1 MHRNSGWAGHAYM
14 IVAGALVGFAL
25 ILQFYLTAN
34 LVVAQGGHLV
44 TAMLV
49 FLDFFTILTNIL
61 VLAALTAPWIA
72 PESRLAAFFRR
83 PVVLGAIASYIAIV
97 GIVYT
102 LLLLD
107 FRASEG
113 PPLWAD
119 VLLHDISPVLFVIYW
134 LLLVPRGWLHWRHP
148 VLWLGYPLSYVVYA
162 MLRSTVTNRYPYPF
176 IDVAALGYARVFCNV
191 IMLSCGFLIVG
202 LVFVAIDRILS
213 VQRRLVV

>member
-1 MHRNSGWAGHAYM
+1 M
-14 IVAGALVGFAL
+14 AGALVGFAL

-61 VLAALTAPWIA
+61 VLAALAAPWIV
-72 PESRLAAFFRR
+72 PESRLAVFFRR
-83 PVVLGAIASYIAIV
+83 PVVLGAIASLHRHGGYRLHLAV
-97 GIVYT
+97 AGFSGFRRATT
-102 LLLLD
+102 LGRCPTSRHQSRPVRNLL
-107 FRASEG
+107 AVPCPEG
-113 PPLWAD
+113 MATLAP
-119 VLLHDISPVLFVIYW
+119 
-134 LLLVPRGWLHWRHP
+134 P

-176 IDVAALGYARVFCNV
+176 IDVAALGYARVFNNV

-202 LVFVAIDRILS
+202 LVFIAMDRILS
-213 VQRRLVV
+213 VQRRLVA

>member
-1 MHRNSGWAGHAYM
+1 MNPSSGWRGHAYM
-14 IVAGALVGFAL
+14 IVAGALVAFAL
-25 ILQFYLTAN
+25 SLQFYLTAN

-44 TAMLV
+44 AAVLV

-61 VLAALTAPWIA
+61 VLAALAAPWIA
-72 PESRLAAFFRR
+72 PESRLAVFFRR

-113 PPLWAD
+113 PRLWAD
-119 VLLHDISPVLFVIYW
+119 VILHDISPVLFVIYW
-134 LLLVPRGWLHWRHP
+134 LLAVPKGWLHWRHA

-162 MLRSTVTNRYPYPF
+162 LLRATATNRYPYPF
-176 IDVAALGYARVFCNV
+176 IEVAALGYARVLCNV
-191 IMLSCGFLIVG
+191 VMLASGFLIVG

-213 VQRRLVV
+213 VQRRLVA